1 MFRFHKHHIIIFQ
14 AEISQGFR
22 LGFYHFIH
30 SFHLPKSPACVII
43 SHMYSLLL
51 IIIYLA
57 FISLGLPDSLIGSAW
72 PVMRLDLS
80 ADLSSAGI
88 ITMII
93 ACGTVVSSLLS
104 DKLTRKLGA
113 GLVTAVSTAL
123 TALALLGFSFA
134 TAFWQLCLIAVPYGL
149 GAGAIDAAL
158 NNYVALNY
166 SSRHMSWLHCF
177 WGLGALISPAIM
189 GACLSGSWGWR
200 GGYRIICVVQTVLTV
215 ILFVSIPLWSK
226 VAKSKAPAATDGEP
240 TLPPLKFTQILRLKG
255 VFLVMIAFFCYCA
268 FEQTAMLWASSYLVE
283 HRSISEDTAATFGS
297 LFFIGITAGRA
308 ISGFVTERLGD
319 RNLIR
324 IGTGVIA
331 TGAILVAL
339 SVNAH
344 WVALAGFVT
353 LGLGCAPIY
362 PSIIHAT
369 PSNFGAE
376 NSQSVIGFEMAS
388 AYVGTIAMPPLFGL
402 IAQHVSIALLPLY
415 IGLLTVIMFV
425 CLEVLNAQIRKKAK
439 TDLR

>member
-1 MFRFHKHHIIIFQ
+1 
-14 AEISQGFR
+14 
-22 LGFYHFIH
+22 
-30 SFHLPKSPACVII
+30 
-43 SHMYSLLL
+43 MYSLLL

-104 DKLTRKLGA
+104 DKLTRRFGT
-113 GLVTAVSTAL
+113 GVVTAVSTAL
-123 TALALLGFSFA
+123 TAVALLGFSFA

-166 SSRHMSWLHCF
+166 SSRHMSWLHCC
-177 WGLGALISPAIM
+177 WGVGALVSPAIM
-189 GACLSGSWGWR
+189 GACLAGSWGWR
-200 GGYRIICVVQTVLTV
+200 GGYRAICVTQTVLTV
-215 ILFVSIPLWSK
+215 ILFAAIPLWSK
-226 VAKSKAPAATDGEP
+226 IAKSKAQTASADEAS
-240 TLPPLKFTQILRLKG
+240 LPPLKFTQIFKLKG
-255 VFLVMIAFFCYCA
+255 VFLVMVAFFCYCA

-283 HRSISEDTAATFGS
+283 HRGIAEETAATFGS
-297 LFFIGITAGRA
+297 LFFVGITVGRA
-308 ISGFVTERLGD
+308 ISGFVTEKLGD

-324 IGTGVIA
+324 IGAGVIA
-331 TGAILVAL
+331 AGAILVAL
-339 SVNAH
+339 PVKTH
-344 WVALAGFVT
+344 WVSLAGFVVI
-353 LGLGCAPIY
+353 GLGCAPIY

-369 PSNFGAE
+369 PANFGAD
-376 NSQSVIGFEMAS
+376 NSQSVIGVEMAS
-388 AYVGTIAMPPLFGL
+388 AYVGTIAMPPLFGV
-402 IAQHVSIALLPLY
+402 IAQYVSIALLPLY

>member
-1 MFRFHKHHIIIFQ
+1 
-14 AEISQGFR
+14 
-22 LGFYHFIH
+22 
-30 SFHLPKSPACVII
+30 
-43 SHMYSLLL
+43 MYSLLL

-104 DKLTRKLGA
+104 DKLTRRFGT
-113 GLVTAVSTAL
+113 GVVTAVSTAL
-123 TALALLGFSFA
+123 TAVALLGFSFA

-166 SSRHMSWLHCF
+166 SSRHMSWLHCC
-177 WGLGALISPAIM
+177 WGVGALVSPAIM

-200 GGYRIICVVQTVLTV
+200 GGYRTICVTQTVLTV
-215 ILFVSIPLWSK
+215 ILFAAIPLRSK
-226 VAKSKAPAATDGEP
+226 IAKSKAQTASADEAP
-240 TLPPLKFTQILRLKG
+240 LPPLKFTQIFKLKG
-255 VFLVMIAFFCYCA
+255 VFLVMVAFFCYCA

-283 HRSISEDTAATFGS
+283 HRGIAEETAATFGS
-297 LFFIGITAGRA
+297 LFFVGITVGRA
-308 ISGFVTERLGD
+308 ISGFVTEKLGD

-324 IGTGVIA
+324 IGAGVIA
-331 TGAILVAL
+331 AGAILVAL
-339 SVNAH
+339 PVKAH
-344 WVALAGFVT
+344 WVSLAGFVVI
-353 LGLGCAPIY
+353 GLGCAPIY

-369 PSNFGAE
+369 PANFGAD
-376 NSQSVIGFEMAS
+376 NSQSVIGVEMAS
-388 AYVGTIAMPPLFGL
+388 AYVGTIAMPPLFGV
-402 IAQHVSIALLPLY
+402 IVQYVSIALLPLY

-425 CLEVLNAQIRKKAK
+425 CLEVLNAQIKKRKNGGRDTAC
-439 TDLR
+439 

>member
-1 MFRFHKHHIIIFQ
+1 
-14 AEISQGFR
+14 
-22 LGFYHFIH
+22 
-30 SFHLPKSPACVII
+30 
-43 SHMYSLLL
+43 MYSLLL

-104 DKLTRKLGA
+104 DKLTRRFGT
-113 GLVTAVSTAL
+113 GVVTAVSTAL
-123 TALALLGFSFA
+123 TAVALLGFSFA

-166 SSRHMSWLHCF
+166 SSRHMSWLHCC
-177 WGLGALISPAIM
+177 WGVGALVSPAIM
-189 GACLSGSWGWR
+189 GACLAGSWGWR
-200 GGYRIICVVQTVLTV
+200 GGYRTICVTQIVLTV
-215 ILFVSIPLWSK
+215 ILFAAIPLWSK
-226 VAKSKAPAATDGEP
+226 IAKSKAQTASADEAS
-240 TLPPLKFTQILRLKG
+240 LPPLKFTQIFKLKG
-255 VFLVMIAFFCYCA
+255 VFLVMVAFFCYCA

-283 HRSISEDTAATFGS
+283 HRGIAEETAATFGS
-297 LFFIGITAGRA
+297 LFFVGITVGRA
-308 ISGFVTERLGD
+308 ISGFVTEKLGD

-324 IGTGVIA
+324 IGAGVIA
-331 TGAILVAL
+331 AGAILVAL
-339 SVNAH
+339 PVKAH
-344 WVALAGFVT
+344 WVSLAGFVVI
-353 LGLGCAPIY
+353 GLGCAPIY

-369 PSNFGAE
+369 PANFGAD
-376 NSQSVIGFEMAS
+376 NSQSVIGVEMAS
-388 AYVGTIAMPPLFGL
+388 AYVGTIAMPPLFGV
-402 IAQHVSIALLPLY
+402 IAQYVSIALLPLY

-425 CLEVLNAQIRKKAK
+425 CLEVLNAQIKKRKNGGFD
-439 TDLR
+439 TVC

>member
-1 MFRFHKHHIIIFQ
+1 
-14 AEISQGFR
+14 
-22 LGFYHFIH
+22 
-30 SFHLPKSPACVII
+30 
-43 SHMYSLLL
+43 MYSLLI

-80 ADLSSAGI
+80 AYLSSAGI

-113 GLVTAVSTAL
+113 ALVTAVSTAL
-123 TALALLGFSFA
+123 TAVSLLGFSFA

-166 SSRHMSWLHCF
+166 SSRHMSWLHCC
-177 WGLGALISPAIM
+177 WGLGALISPTIM
-189 GACLSGSWGWR
+189 GACLAGSWGWR
-200 GGYRIICVVQTVLTV
+200 GGYRTVYVIQTVLTLV
-215 ILFVSIPLWSK
+215 LFASIPLWRK
-226 VAKSKAPAATDGEP
+226 VAQSKAQLTAADEQP
-240 TLPPLKFTQILRLKG
+240 QLPRLKFTQMLRLKG
-255 VFLVMIAFFCYCA
+255 VFLVIIAFFCYCA

-283 HRSISEDTAATFGS
+283 HRGIAEQTAATFGS

-324 IGTGVIA
+324 IGTGIVA
-331 TGAILVAL
+331 AGAILVAL
-339 SVNAH
+339 PVNAH

-362 PSIIHAT
+362 PSVIHAT
-369 PSNFGAE
+369 PSNFGAD
-376 NSQSVIGFEMAS
+376 NSQSVIGIEMAS

-402 IAQHVSIALLPLY
+402 IAQHVTIALLPLY
-415 IGLLTVIMFV
+415 IGVLAVIMFV
-425 CLEVLNAQIRKKAK
+425 CLELLNAQIRKKQK
-439 TDLR
+439 GELR